1 MDDSNFYTKINFL
14 SQQNDK
20 KEKLSHF
27 SLDINDSFYSS
38 FLKDKFISIENNE
51 IDDKSFNNNN
61 FESILGKEKESI
73 NNLNDN
79 KIIVTNKEQTKKQL
93 RLKRNREYAKEGR
106 LRKKIYQ
113 ENLIN
118 QIKKLQIQNSIL
130 LKIILNCS
138 QCKKEYEKETEL
150 ENNNKNN
157 YYILNDTNTISN
169 KKKLLFMTAIALISI
184 FNLFNIFYLNQGQ
197 DKISNKR
204 NLSVKEQRD
213 VLINKIKST
222 SNEEEA
228 IFIQLSE
235 FYSLTTRE
243 KVDGKFDLNKEM
255 NKNVKIYNKDTFNIK
270 KLNQTN
276 EQNCVKCVMEV
287 DKKSIMMGGDEF
299 TFYLVDRALS
309 KSFMNNLEDGTF
321 PELDFEKENKKS
333 EAFSKVFALKCKI
346 IAYSINNI
354 YSDKIGTI
362 S

>member
-14 SQQNDK
+14 SHQYDK
-20 KEKLSHF
+20 KENLSHF

-38 FLKDKFISIENNE
+38 FLKGKYISTENNE
-51 IDDKSFNNNN
+51 IDDKSFNNDD
-61 FESILGKEKESI
+61 FESIIGKEKESI

-79 KIIVTNKEQTKKQL
+79 KIIVKNKEEIKKQL
-93 RLKRNREYAKEGR
+93 RLKRNRESAKEGR

-118 QIKKLQIQNSIL
+118 QIKELQIQNSIL
-130 LKIILNCS
+130 LKIIFNCP
-138 QCKKEYEKETEL
+138 QCKKEYEKEI
-150 ENNNKNN
+150 ENNNRNN

-184 FNLFNIFYLNQGQ
+184 FNLFNIFYFNQVT

-222 SNEEEA
+222 SNEEEG

-235 FYSLTTRE
+235 YYSLATRE

-299 TFYLVDRALS
+299 TFYLVDKALS
-309 KSFMNNLEDGTF
+309 KSFMNNLEDGMF
-321 PELDFEKENKKS
+321 PEFDFEKENKKS
-333 EAFSKVFALKCKI
+333 ESFSKVFALKCKI

>member
-1 MDDSNFYTKINFL
+1 MDDSYIHTKINFL
-14 SQQNDK
+14 NHQYDK
-20 KEKLSHF
+20 KENLSHF

-38 FLKDKFISIENNE
+38 FFKGKYISTENNE
-51 IDDKSFNNNN
+51 IDGKSFSNND
-61 FESILGKEKESI
+61 FESIIGKEKESI
-73 NNLNDN
+73 NNLNDDN
-79 KIIVTNKEQTKKQL
+79 KIIVKNKEEIKKQL
-93 RLKRNREYAKEGR
+93 RLKRNRESAKEGR

-118 QIKKLQIQNSIL
+118 QIKELQIQNSIL
-130 LKIILNCS
+130 LKIILNCP
-138 QCKKEYEKETEL
+138 QCKKEYEKEKKTD
-150 ENNNKNN
+150 NNMNN

-184 FNLFNIFYLNQGQ
+184 FNLFNIFYFNQGT

-204 NLSVKEQRD
+204 NLTFKEQRD

-235 FYSLTTRE
+235 YYSLTTRE
-243 KVDGKFDLNKEM
+243 KVDGKFDLNKEI

-287 DKKSIMMGGDEF
+287 DKKSVMMGGDEF
-299 TFYLVDRALS
+299 TIYLVDRALS
-309 KSFMNNLEDGTF
+309 KSFVNNLDDGMF
-321 PELDFEKENKKS
+321 PEFDFEKENQKS
-333 EAFSKVFALKCKI
+333 ETFSKVFALKCKI

>member
-38 FLKDKFISIENNE
+38 FLKDKFISTENNE

-61 FESILGKEKESI
+61 FESIIGKEKESI

-79 KIIVTNKEQTKKQL
+79 KIIIMNKEETKKQL
-93 RLKRNREYAKEGR
+93 RLKRNRESAKEGR

-118 QIKKLQIQNSIL
+118 QIKELQIQNSIL

-184 FNLFNIFYLNQGQ
+184 FNLFNIFYFNQGP

-204 NLSVKEQRD
+204 NLSVKEQRE

-222 SNEEEA
+222 SNEEEG

-235 FYSLTTRE
+235 YYSLTTRE
-243 KVDGKFDLNKEM
+243 KVDGKFDLNEEI
-255 NKNVKIYNKDTFNIK
+255 NKNVKVYNKDTFNIK
-270 KLNQTN
+270 KINQTN
-276 EQNCVKCVMEV
+276 EQKCVKCVMEV

-299 TFYLVDRALS
+299 TFYLVDRTLS
-309 KSFMNNLEDGTF
+309 KSFTNNLEDGIF

-333 EAFSKVFALKCKI
+333 ETFSKVFALKCKI

>member
-20 KEKLSHF
+20 KERLSHF

-38 FLKDKFISIENNE
+38 FLKDKFISTENNE

-79 KIIVTNKEQTKKQL
+79 KIIVTNKYETKKQL

-118 QIKKLQIQNSIL
+118 QIKELQIQNSIL
-130 LKIILNCS
+130 LKIILNCP

-184 FNLFNIFYLNQGQ
+184 FNLFNIFYFNQGP

-204 NLSVKEQRD
+204 NLSVKEQRE

-222 SNEEEA
+222 SNEEEG

-235 FYSLTTRE
+235 YYSLTTRE
-243 KVDGKFDLNKEM
+243 KVDGKFDLNEEI
-255 NKNVKIYNKDTFNIK
+255 NKNVKVYNKDTFNIK
-270 KLNQTN
+270 KINQTN
-276 EQNCVKCVMEV
+276 EQKCVKCIMEV

-299 TFYLVDRALS
+299 TFYLVDRTLS
-309 KSFMNNLEDGTF
+309 KSFTNNLEDGIF

-333 EAFSKVFALKCKI
+333 ETFSKVFALKCKI

>member
-38 FLKDKFISIENNE
+38 FLKDKFISTENNE

-79 KIIVTNKEQTKKQL
+79 KIIVTNKEEMKRQL
-93 RLKRNREYAKEGR
+93 RLKRNRESAKEGR

-118 QIKKLQIQNSIL
+118 QIKELQIQNSIL
-130 LKIILNCS
+130 LKIILNCP
-138 QCKKEYEKETEL
+138 QCKKEYEKEKET
-150 ENNNKNN
+150 ENNNRNN
-157 YYILNDTNTISN
+157 YYILNDANTISN

-222 SNEEEA
+222 SNEKEA

-235 FYSLTTRE
+235 YYSLTTRE
-243 KVDGKFDLNKEM
+243 KVYGNFDLNEEI
-255 NKNVKIYNKDTFNIK
+255 NKNVKVYNKDTFNIK
-270 KLNQTN
+270 KINQTN
-276 EQNCVKCVMEV
+276 EQKCVKCVMEV

-333 EAFSKVFALKCKI
+333 ESFSKVFALKCKI

>member
-14 SQQNDK
+14 SHQYDK
-20 KEKLSHF
+20 KENLSHF

-38 FLKDKFISIENNE
+38 FLKGKYISTENNE
-51 IDDKSFNNNN
+51 IDDKSFNNGD
-61 FESILGKEKESI
+61 FESIIGKEKESI

-79 KIIVTNKEQTKKQL
+79 KIIVTNKEEIKKQL
-93 RLKRNREYAKEGR
+93 RLKRNRESAKEGR

-118 QIKKLQIQNSIL
+118 QIKELQIQNSIL
-130 LKIILNCS
+130 LKIILNCPK
-138 QCKKEYEKETEL
+138 CKKEYEREKETE
-150 ENNNKNN
+150 NNNRNN
-157 YYILNDTNTISN
+157 YYILNDANTISN

-184 FNLFNIFYLNQGQ
+184 FNLFNIFYFNQGP

-222 SNEEEA
+222 SNEKEA

-235 FYSLTTRE
+235 YYSLTTRE

-309 KSFMNNLEDGTF
+309 KSFMNNLEDGMF
-321 PELDFEKENKKS
+321 PEFDFEKENKKS
-333 EAFSKVFALKCKI
+333 ESFSKVFALKCKI

>member
-20 KEKLSHF
+20 KERLSHF

-38 FLKDKFISIENNE
+38 FLKDKFISTENNE

-79 KIIVTNKEQTKKQL
+79 KIIVTNKEETKKQL

-204 NLSVKEQRD
+204 NLSVKEQRE

-222 SNEEEA
+222 SNEEEG
-228 IFIQLSE
+228 IFIKLSE
-235 FYSLTTRE
+235 YYSLTTRE
-243 KVDGKFDLNKEM
+243 KVDGNFDLNEEI
-255 NKNVKIYNKDTFNIK
+255 NKNVKVYNKDTFNIK
-270 KLNQTN
+270 KINQTN
-276 EQNCVKCVMEV
+276 EQKCVKCVMEV
-287 DKKSIMMGGDEF
+287 DKKSVVMGGDEF
-299 TFYLVDRALS
+299 TFYLVDRTLS

-333 EAFSKVFALKCKI
+333 EVFSKVFALKCKI

>member
-38 FLKDKFISIENNE
+38 FLKGKYISTENNE

-79 KIIVTNKEQTKKQL
+79 KIIVTNKEETKKQL
-93 RLKRNREYAKEGR
+93 RLKRNRESAKEGR

-118 QIKKLQIQNSIL
+118 QIKELQIQNSIL
-130 LKIILNCS
+130 LKIISNCPR
-138 QCKKEYEKETEL
+138 CKKEYEKEKEI
-150 ENNNKNN
+150 ENMNN
-157 YYILNDTNTISN
+157 YFILNDANTFSN
-169 KKKLLFMTAIALISI
+169 KKKLLFTTAIALISI
-184 FNLFNIFYLNQGQ
+184 FNLFNIFYFNQGP
-197 DKISNKR
+197 DKINNKR
-204 NLSVKEQRD
+204 NLSIKEQRE

-222 SNEEEA
+222 SNEEEG

-235 FYSLTTRE
+235 YYSLTTRE
-243 KVDGKFDLNKEM
+243 KVDQKFDISKEL
-255 NKNVKIYNKDTFNIK
+255 NKNVKIYNKDTFNIQK
-270 KLNQTN
+270 INQTN
-276 EQNCVKCVMEV
+276 EQKCVKCVMEV

-309 KSFMNNLEDGTF
+309 KSFMNNLEDGMF
-321 PELDFEKENKKS
+321 PEFDFEKENKKS
-333 EAFSKVFALKCKI
+333 ESFSKV
-346 IAYSINNI
+346 
-354 YSDKIGTI
+354 
-362 S
+362 